1 MSKVKIKTNLNL
13 SRKLNK
19 EEQEYFDKITTIDV
33 LNFTL
38 NGNLVTS
45 IKGTEFEYTNDWII
59 CEDKILLKENLY
71 NEYFFIESLLYI
83 IDNFLNPLNIE
94 LHGTIRG
101 FDRYFDIYFSYNILK
116 NKIYL
121 EYEINESMYTMNN
134 IESLMEQFDL
144 SD

>member
-83 IDNFLNPLNIE
+83 IDNFLNHLNIE

-134 IESLMEQFDL
+134 IESLMEKFDL